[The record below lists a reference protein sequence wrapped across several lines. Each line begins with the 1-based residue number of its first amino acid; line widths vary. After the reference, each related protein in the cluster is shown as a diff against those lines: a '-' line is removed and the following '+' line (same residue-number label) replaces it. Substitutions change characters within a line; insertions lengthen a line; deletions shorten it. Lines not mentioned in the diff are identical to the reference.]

1 MVEADSIWQGEGGG
15 KGGAGERA
23 GLATFPRNGD
33 DIPFGSSFPFWTRE
47 GARACCC

>member
-1 MVEADSIWQGEGGG
+1 VEGGEQ
-15 KGGAGERA
+15 ERER
-23 GLATFPRNGD
+23 ATFPRNGD